1 MKVYG
6 ILEGVLES
14 TYRYGD
20 PGIHRF
26 DVCESGFLSEGEAV
40 QSLIDT
46 GWTNDTPLYVKAAI
60 GSDAWVRPEDE
71 EREMGEDFRPVERVR
86 YIFEMEVDA

>member
-14 TYRYGD
+14 TYQYGD
-20 PGIHRF
+20 PSIHQF
-26 DVCESGFLSEGEAV
+26 DVCESGFLSEGEAA

-46 GWTNDTPLYVKAAI
+46 GWTNDVPRYVKAAI
-60 GSDAWVRPEDE
+60 GGDAWVRPECE
-71 EREMGEDFRPVERVR
+71 EREMGERVR

>member
-6 ILEGVLES
+6 VFEGVLES

-26 DVCESGFLSEGEAV
+26 DVCESGFLSDEEAV

-46 GWTNDTPLYVKAAI
+46 GWTNDVPRYVKAAI
-60 GSDAWVRPEDE
+60 GGDAWVRPEGE
-71 EREMGEDFRPVERVR
+71 EREMDEDSRHITRVR
-86 YIFEMEVDA
+86 YIFEMGVDT